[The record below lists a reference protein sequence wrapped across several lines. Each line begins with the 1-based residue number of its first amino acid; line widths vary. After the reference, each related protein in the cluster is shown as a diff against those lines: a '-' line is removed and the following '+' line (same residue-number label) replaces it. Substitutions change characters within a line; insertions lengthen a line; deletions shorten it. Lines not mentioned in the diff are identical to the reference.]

1 MRYKSIIVAALLG
14 TSLLSGCR
22 DEFADVNKDP
32 SGVTDPD
39 IRYLFTKALAEFEPA
54 KYQQWFYNNSKYY
67 LPWTQ
72 ATVAASGNT
81 ASFNQIGEYEG
92 QDGQVVNVKVRTE
105 EINYLLKKK
114 YTPEVAATYENIRV
128 MCNPLLVYMGIFGT
142 DIYGSLP
149 YSEAGKALHTDPPL
163 LTPKYETQE
172 ELFDLWLEEL
182 DETLDVLGQ
191 NLPNQKALK
200 EQDFVYGGD
209 VAKWM
214 KFANSLKLKIAVRM
228 LHVNKARALEIA
240 QDVAVHSAGIMS
252 SINDDFLYK
261 KGANEY
267 HFGDNITMGVAARE
281 LISFLVKNQDP
292 RVRSIFAKNEFNA
305 RVVQAFLD
313 AKKPLP
319 FYINEVVK
327 TTEKDGRTVFDGW
340 KGAGEPWVR
349 YYGAPVNVYSKDTVE
364 TNNAYFNKDQFKI
377 KIGSSEKTYQPLAM
391 FNQELL
397 RGQID
402 FTYPDAPGAPV
413 NQDTQ
418 DVAWSGL
425 FFSAAEANLYLAE
438 LGLLGATL
446 PETPQAYFERA
457 IRLSVQS
464 YDNLAKVNKLPYYDN
479 MLLDGYEKT
488 IALQPGEIDALLQQD
503 AYKLTGS
510 KAEML
515 EKVYI
520 QQYIHLLYLPDDLF
534 TSVRRSGVPMKGSK
548 ILPWNEFT
556 KNNDADTY
564 IPRRFDI
571 SVPLQSDLMYAIK
584 KAAYDAQGYT
594 LGTIEPQ
601 VLNSERVWYDKAA
614 PNFGEGPNF

>member
-1 MRYKSIIVAALLG
+1 MRYKSLIVAALLG
-14 TSLLSGCR
+14 GSLFSGCR
-22 DEFADVNKDP
+22 DEFAEVNKDP

-39 IRYLFTKALAEFEPA
+39 IRYLFTKALTEFEPS
-54 KYQQWFYNNSKYY
+54 KYQQWFYNNVKYY

-72 ATVAASGNT
+72 ATVASDGNRP
-81 ASFNQIGEYEG
+81 SFNQMSGYEG
-92 QDGQVVNVKVRTE
+92 QHGQVINVKVRTE

-114 YTPEVAATYENIRV
+114 YTPEEAATYENIRV

-142 DIYGSLP
+142 DVYGSLP

-172 ELFDLWLEEL
+172 ELFTIWLQEL
-182 DETLDVLGQ
+182 DETLDVLGK

-214 KFANSLKLKIAVRM
+214 KFTNSLKLKIAVRM
-228 LHVNKARALEIA
+228 LHVNKAKALEIA
-240 QDVAVHSAGIMS
+240 REVTSHPAGIMS
-252 SINDDFLYK
+252 AMGDDFLYK

-267 HFGDNITMGVAARE
+267 HFGDNVVTGVAAKE
-281 LISFLVKNQDP
+281 LVAFLVKNQDP
-292 RVRSIFAKNEFNA
+292 RVRSIFAKNDFNA
-305 RVVQAFLD
+305 RVVQSFLD
-313 AKKPLP
+313 AKKELP
-319 FYINEVVK
+319 FYIKELVK
-327 TTEKDGRTVFDGW
+327 TTDKDGRTVFDGW
-340 KGAGEPWVR
+340 KGPGEPWVR
-349 YYGAPVNVYSKDTVE
+349 YFGAPVNAYAKDTVE
-364 TNNAYFNKDQFKI
+364 TNNAYFNDDQFKI
-377 KIGSSEKTYQPLAM
+377 KVGDSEKTYQPLAV
-391 FNQELL
+391 FNQELI

-402 FTYPDAPGAPV
+402 FTYPDAPGAEV
-413 NQDTQ
+413 NRDIQ

-425 FFSAAEANLYLAE
+425 FFSAAEVNLYLAE

-446 PETPQAYFERA
+446 AEAPEAYFERA

-479 MLLDGYEKT
+479 LLLDGYEKT

-510 KAEML
+510 PAEKL

-534 TSVRRSGVPMKGSK
+534 TTVRRSGVPMRGSK
-548 ILPWNEFT
+548 ILPWNDFT
-556 KNNDADTY
+556 KNNDADVY

-571 SVPLQSDLMYAIK
+571 SVPLQSDLMYTIK
-584 KAAYDAQGYT
+584 KAAYEAQKYT

-601 VLNSERVWYDKAA
+601 VLNSERVWFDKAA

>member
-72 ATVAASGNT
+72 ATVAATGNT

>member
-377 KIGSSEKTYQPLAM
+377 KVGSSEKTYQPLAM

-571 SVPLQSDLMYAIK
+571 SVPLKSDLMYAIK